1 MGFCLQL
8 LITLFRLEKI
18 ARQEARQKRIR
29 RKLLEKQRKN
39 REPVPIF
46 QVQERSDMSYHNTSE
61 NNRTPPDLICRNQL
75 YRVWGAVPP
84 ATELWER
91 RRALIE
97 EKRES
102 ERFRHINR
110 EEPDGGEDDTNND
123 EPSIETVIQTAKEV
137 RRLIN
142 NSSCVSL
149 HSFDFESVEITDGSV
164 DNMNDK
170 YSEETPDLEYISQTN
185 TDFRD
190 ILQLTSI
197 EDNWSD
203 TRSVTSF
210 SSSLP
215 RLRRRQSVLSNS
227 SMDIENWEWED
238 MTITNMDVTQDT
250 DIVIRCGD
258 IITSDTSINM

>member
-1 MGFCLQL
+1 
-8 LITLFRLEKI
+8 
-18 ARQEARQKRIR
+18 
-29 RKLLEKQRKN
+29 
-39 REPVPIF
+39 
-46 QVQERSDMSYHNTSE
+46 MSYHHTSE
-61 NNRTPPDLICRNQL
+61 NSRTPPDLICRNQL

-97 EKRES
+97 EKRER
-102 ERFRHINR
+102 ERFRHIDR

-123 EPSIETVIQTAKEV
+123 EPSIEKVIQTAKEV

-149 HSFDFESVEITDGSV
+149 HSFDLESVDAEITDGSV
-164 DNMNDK
+164 DNLDDK

-210 SSSLP
+210 SSSVP
-215 RLRRRQSVLSNS
+215 RLRRRQSVLSNN

-238 MTITNMDVTQDT
+238 MTMTNMDVTQDT

-258 IITSDTSINM
+258 IITSDTSIIM